1 MLPKRCTYDER
12 VAVVVITGCNSGF
25 GLHAS
30 LTFARQGHDVYA
42 TVRNLDRADPL
53 RAAATNEGLELH
65 VLRLDVRD
73 ADSVEG
79 AIAEVIEREARIDV
93 CVNNAGI
100 ELRGPIEDCSDDE
113 MLVQFDTNVFGLV
126 RVIRAV
132 LPVMRAQHRGVIVN
146 VSSLAGLVARPYGGI
161 YSASKH
167 AVEAISE
174 ALHFECAPFGVR
186 VAVIEPGQFETELLS
201 NAIVAGHFDD
211 TSAYKST
218 SDQFDVALRRLAPD
232 GKPAPPEVVADAIV
246 AVAEDDDAGLRHL
259 VGADAE
265 LVWSVRSGSTFE
277 QYEQTMRAALDWW
290 E

>member
-1 MLPKRCTYDER
+1 M
-12 VAVVVITGCNSGF
+12 AVVLITGCNSGF

-30 LTFARQGHDVYA
+30 LTFARQGHEVFA
-42 TVRNLDRADPL
+42 TVRNLDRAAPL
-53 RAAATNEGLELH
+53 RVAAQAEGLELH

-73 ADSVEG
+73 VESVES
-79 AIAEVIEREARIDV
+79 AVAEVVERTGRIDV

-132 LPVMRAQHRGVIVN
+132 LPTMRAQRSGVIVN
-146 VSSLAGLVARPYGGI
+146 VGSLAGLVARPYGGL
-161 YSASKH
+161 YSATKH
-167 AVEAISE
+167 AVEAVSE
-174 ALHFECAPFGVR
+174 SLHYECSPYGIR
-186 VAVIEPGQFETELLS
+186 VAVLEPGQFETELLN
-201 NAIVAGHFDD
+201 NAIVAARFDD
-211 TSAYKST
+211 DSPYKAE
-218 SDQFDVALRRLAPD
+218 SDRFDVALRRLAPD
-232 GKPAPPEVVADAIV
+232 GKPAPPDVVAEAIV